1 MKKAIIILIVLLSG
15 CSSLKR
21 LSITSPVKQKSD
33 ININNY
39 YPYLMQRNYEFKSM
53 KGKGNI
59 RLKDGQ
65 YEWSAIFKINIISR
79 DTAIIDIYGPLGM
92 KVFTIHIQD
101 STILFDRE
109 SSYEAISDLLKSS
122 SIIGKSFV
130 SIFSA
135 IPLIDTEMV
144 KIDFKNNISMKYS
157 NIIWFGSMKSIY
169 PDSLYLRDGDRI
181 IAKTKYGNID
191 NIYGPYEIE
200 IYSIIFDAYLN
211 VSFSSKNYN
220 L

>member
-1 MKKAIIILIVLLSG
+1 MKKLIIILIILLSG
-15 CSSLKR
+15 CSSLKK

-33 ININNY
+33 IDINNY
-39 YPYLMQRNYEFKSM
+39 YPNLMQRNYEFKSM

-59 RLKDGQ
+59 HLKEGK

-92 KVFTIHIQD
+92 RVFTIYIQD
-101 STILFDRE
+101 STITFDRE
-109 SSYEAISDLLKSS
+109 SSYEAIADLLKSS

-135 IPLIDTEMV
+135 TPLIDTEMV
-144 KIDFKNNISMKYS
+144 KVDFEKTISMKYS
-157 NIIWFGSMKSIY
+157 NIISFGNIKSIY
-169 PDSLYLRDGDRI
+169 PDSLYLRDGNRI
-181 IAKTKYGNID
+181 VAKTKYSKINSID
-191 NIYGPYEIE
+191 GPYEIE
-200 IYSIIFDAYLN
+200 IYSVIFDAYLN
-211 VSFSSKNYN
+211 ISFSSKSYN